1 MRLLGIEVRE
11 GEYLRGLFVPQSIGK
26 GKEEVRMSARVC
38 TAEGTKEL
46 AMARRATH
54 LSVMAVVRMSML
66 LGPTAGALSQ
76 AMISERLLRAD

>member
-1 MRLLGIEVRE
+1 
-11 GEYLRGLFVPQSIGK
+11 
-26 GKEEVRMSARVC
+26 MSARVC